1 MINDSKVLI
10 VLVSMMTISLYS
22 QEKKEANP
30 FSFNWDN
37 GFKLDSED
45 KNFRLK
51 FGGRIMWDHAYFN
64 QNDELDNS
72 FGELESVDGT
82 EFRRVRF
89 FMSGLLYTN
98 FEFKLNVD
106 FAGGVTRLKDAYIGI
121 RNLPIVG
128 TVRVGHVKEPL
139 RFDALTSSK
148 YIVFLERGIPAD
160 ISNERNNGILMMND
174 FFDNKLS
181 VQAGVFRNADGNGND
196 KSADESVALTY
207 RITSLVIQ
215 NPEQKSLLHLG
226 ASHSFRKPDR
236 DQYLVSIRPKSHL
249 SKKYISTGNIPNVEK
264 INIFNAEAVFSK
276 GPFTAQAEYLT
287 DFVHQES
294 ENISQ
299 TYNFENLYVQVSYFL
314 TGEFRPYKNSY
325 DTFGRVRP
333 HKNFMDEGKGAGA
346 FEVALRYGYTN
357 LDSKDIQGGTQG
369 DITLGVNWYLNPASR
384 IMLNYV
390 YTDINKPTVGGGIL
404 NIFELR
410 FQVDF

>member
-1 MINDSKVLI
+1 VGNHSKVLI
-10 VLVSMMTISLYS
+10 LLVTMMTVSLFS
-22 QEKKEANP
+22 QEKKETNP
-30 FSFNWDN
+30 FSFKWDN
-37 GFKLDSED
+37 GFKVDSED

-64 QNDELDNS
+64 QNDALDAS

-89 FMSGLLYTN
+89 FMSGLLYKN

-106 FAGGVTRLKDAYIGI
+106 FAGGVTRLKDAYIGV
-121 RNLPIVG
+121 RNIPIVG

-174 FFDNKLS
+174 FFNNKLS

-196 KSADESVALTY
+196 KFADESVALTY

-215 NPEQKSLLHLG
+215 NPEKKSLLHLG
-226 ASHSFRKPDR
+226 ASHSYRKPDR
-236 DQYLVSIRPKSHL
+236 DEYIVSIRPKSHL
-249 SKKYISTGNIPNVEK
+249 SKKYISTGNIPNVDK

-294 ENISQ
+294 EDISQ
-299 TYNFENLYVQVSYFL
+299 TYNFENLYVQVGYFL

-325 DTFGRVRP
+325 DTFGRVKP
-333 HKNFMDEGKGAGA
+333 HKNFMDDGKGAGA
-346 FEVALRYGYTN
+346 FELALRYGYTN
-357 LDSKDIQGGTQG
+357 LNSRDIRGGTQG
-369 DITLGVNWYLNPASR
+369 DITMGLNWYLNPASR
-384 IMLNYV
+384 VMLNYV
-390 YTDINKPTVGGGIL
+390 FTDISKPEMGGGNL
-404 NIFELR
+404 NIFEIR